1 MTAPVFLTLDEVLAL
16 HADQIERYGGSAGLR
31 DAALLESALAA
42 PQATF
47 DGAYLHSSLPEM
59 AAAYL
64 FHLVKNHPFVD
75 GNKRIGL
82 AAALAFLGLN
92 GLWLEADPDA
102 LADLVVA
109 VASGQADKAELAVF
123 LKRHLQPA

>member
-1 MTAPVFLTLDEVLAL
+1 MSAPIFLTLDEVLAL
-16 HADQIERYGGSAGLR
+16 HADQIERYGGSPGLR
-31 DAALLESALAA
+31 DAGLLESALAA

-47 DGAYLHSSLPEM
+47 DGAYLHPSPSEM
-59 AAAYL
+59 AGAHL

-82 AAALAFLGLN
+82 ATALAFLGLN
-92 GLWLEADPDA
+92 DLWLDADPDA

-109 VASGQADKAELAVF
+109 VAAGAADKAEVAVF
-123 LKRHLQPA
+123 VKGRLQPA